1 MTPIS
6 RSAERIPPRRSL
18 NRQLLLSH
26 LSVALVGLG
35 MLFIALFA
43 TYDLRSRVVVLA
55 DQGGPLAQAS
65 LRMLAGVRHSLA
77 SLRGWVSLGDPR
89 FLDDWQVAWD
99 GEIQPSLDRLKS
111 HCQQEQVLEQTCAPE
126 RLVELQILLADLR
139 ESQWW
144 VRDAARNPGNEPAR
158 FTYLLDV
165 EPGAAELHSLIAALF
180 EEEEAQNGDP
190 ERKSL
195 LVQFARAQQAVTSAH
210 LALREILGANGL
222 EYQDPFREQLESVR
236 THIER
241 IAASPLLTPEQ
252 NRLLDL
258 FQNQLQAFTW
268 FAQEVIRLRRIG
280 GNVALDTMALETD
293 PLATRAM
300 ALAAAI
306 AADFQERLER
316 EALAARAASA
326 MTVWNL
332 VLMILTMLVV
342 AYALSKKHAEKLALP
357 ITSLAAATRRLA
369 AGYLDYDISVHGND
383 ELGELTQAFNIM
395 RTSLQQAQAEL
406 REANA
411 KLERRVAER
420 TTELETAN
428 EALNLEI
435 EVRRVTESALR
446 DSEARLR
453 AVTQALPDL
462 VFVVD
467 EDGRYRD
474 ILAAGR
480 EHATTGIAPRRG
492 NLPSEIRP
500 PEISRQ
506 RETPIAGRDRAAT
519 GITPIRGKLL
529 GEVHSP
535 EMAAFF
541 LDIIHR
547 ALATQSI
554 QIAEY
559 ELQTTSGLRWFES
572 RTMPLEV
579 QYGGKSATIVVARDL
594 TQRKQAEV
602 QLRQAQKMQA
612 IGQLTGGIAHD
623 FNNLLSI
630 IMGNLELL
638 HEQLTAQ
645 PRLHQLAQQAL
656 KAVDRGTNLTRRLL
670 AFSRRQPLLA
680 QPTDLNRLVLAML
693 DLTRRT
699 LGANIQIQT
708 VLANDLERTLVDPA
722 QFENALLN
730 LVINARDAMPQGG
743 KLTLE
748 TANILLDEDYV
759 ISQKDIRPGPYVML
773 SVSDT
778 GIGMPPEVLERV
790 FEPFFTTKETSKG
803 SGLGLSMVYGL
814 VKQSGGH
821 ITLYSEPGQ
830 GTTVRLYLP
839 RHQAEATEMAEPRV
853 AETAPLGQGETIL
866 AVEDDPDVRQFAV
879 GALQALGYDTR
890 QAGDAETALEILDTT
905 PGIALLF
912 TDIVLPGDMDGVGL
926 ATEARRRHPALPVLF
941 TSGYTEHTLL
951 GDGRAGE
958 SADILTKPYRKAE
971 LASKLRALLGRRGSV

>member
-1 MTPIS
+1 MTPIP

-55 DQGGPLAQAS
+55 DRGGPLAQAS
-65 LRMLAGVRHSLA
+65 LRMLAGVRRSLA

-111 HCQQEQVLEQTCAPE
+111 LCRQEQVLEESCAPG
-126 RLVELQILLADLR
+126 RLVELQTLLADLR

-144 VRDAARNPGNEPAR
+144 VRDAAWKPGNEPAR

-180 EEEEAQNGDP
+180 EEEATQNGDP
-190 ERKSL
+190 ERKGL
-195 LVQFARAQQAVTSAH
+195 LAQFARAQQAVTNAH

-222 EYQDPFREQLESVR
+222 DYQDPFREQLESVR
-236 THIER
+236 THIGR

-258 FQNQLQAFTW
+258 FRNYLQAFTW

-300 ALAAAI
+300 ALVAAI

-326 MTVWNL
+326 TTVWNL

-342 AYALSKKHAEKLALP
+342 AYALSRKHAEKLALP

-383 ELGELTQAFNIM
+383 ELSELTQAFNVM

-406 REANA
+406 REVNV

-420 TTELETAN
+420 TAELETAN

-492 NLPSEIRP
+492 NLPGEIRP
-500 PEISRQ
+500 PEISRH
-506 RETPIAGRDRAAT
+506 REMPTVGRDRATT

-594 TQRKQAEV
+594 TQRKQAEA

-708 VLANDLERTLVDPA
+708 VLANDLEGTLVDPA

-748 TANILLDEDYV
+748 TANALLDEDYV
-759 ISQKDIRPGPYVML
+759 TSKDIRPGPYVML
-773 SVSDT
+773 SVIDT

-790 FEPFFTTKETSKG
+790 FEPFFTTKEASKG

-830 GTTVRLYLP
+830 GTTARLYLP
-839 RHQAEATEMAEPRV
+839 RHQVEAKELAESPV
-853 AETAPLGQGETIL
+853 AETAPRGQGETIL
-866 AVEDDPDVRQFAV
+866 VVEDDPDVRLFAV
-879 GALQALGYDTR
+879 SALQALGYDTR
-890 QAGDAETALEILDTT
+890 QAGDAKMALEVLESM

-912 TDIVLPGDMDGVGL
+912 TDIVLPGNMDGLEL
-926 ATEARRRHPALPVLF
+926 AIEAQRRHPGLAVLF

-951 GDGRAGE
+951 GDGHAAE
-958 SADILTKPYRKAE
+958 SVEVLTKPYRKAE
-971 LASKLRALLGRRGSV
+971 LASKLCALLGRRGNA

>member
-1 MTPIS
+1 
-6 RSAERIPPRRSL
+6 
-18 NRQLLLSH
+18 LLLSH

-35 MLFIALFA
+35 MLLIALFA
-43 TYDLRSRVVVLA
+43 TFDLRSRVVLLA
-55 DQGGPLAQAS
+55 DEGGPLAQAS
-65 LRMLAGVRHSLA
+65 LRLLAGVRYSLA

-89 FLDDWQVAWD
+89 FLDDWRTAWD
-99 GEIQPSLDRLKS
+99 EEIQPSLQRLKS
-111 HCQQEQVLEQTCAPE
+111 HCQREQILEQACDPK
-126 RLVELQILLADLR
+126 RLVELQTLLADLR

-144 VRDAARNPGNEPAR
+144 VRDAARKPGNEPAR
-158 FTYLLDV
+158 LVYLLDV
-165 EPGAAELHSLIAALF
+165 EPGATELHSLIAALF
-180 EEEEAQNGDP
+180 QEEEAQNGDP

-195 LVQFARAQQAVTSAH
+195 LAQLARAQQAFTGAH
-210 LALREILGANGL
+210 LALREILGPSGL
-222 EYQDPFREQLESVR
+222 DYQDPFREQLESVR
-236 THIER
+236 THIGR
-241 IAASPLLTPEQ
+241 IAANPLLTPEQ
-252 NRLLDL
+252 NRLLAL
-258 FQNQLQAFTW
+258 FGNELQAFTW
-268 FAQEVIRLRRIG
+268 FAREVIRLRRIG
-280 GNVALDTMALETD
+280 WNIALDTMALETD

-300 ALAAAI
+300 ALAVAI
-306 AADFQERLER
+306 AADFQQRLER
-316 EALAARAASA
+316 EALAARGASA
-326 MTVWNL
+326 MTIWNL
-332 VLMILTMLVV
+332 FLMIVTMLVV

-357 ITSLAAATRRLA
+357 IISLVAATRRLA
-369 AGYLDYDISVHGND
+369 AGYLDYDISVQGND
-383 ELGELTQAFNIM
+383 ELSELTQAFNIM
-395 RTSLQQAQAEL
+395 QASLRQAQAEL
-406 REANA
+406 REINA

-420 TTELETAN
+420 TEALETAN

-435 EVRRVTESALR
+435 VVRGLAETALR
-446 DSEARLR
+446 SSEARLR
-453 AVTQALPDL
+453 AVTRALPDL

-480 EHATTGIAPRRG
+480 ERVAPALEPRPSKPPSGIH
-492 NLPSEIRP
+492 P
-500 PEISRQ
+500 PEISRH
-506 RETPIAGRDRAAT
+506 REMPAAGGNRTVA

-529 GEVHSP
+529 SEVHSP

-541 LDIIHR
+541 LDIIHQ
-547 ALATQSI
+547 ALATQRI

-572 RTMPLEV
+572 RTTPLEV
-579 QYGGKSATIVVARDL
+579 QYDGKSATIVVARDI
-594 TQRKQAEV
+594 TQRKQAEA

-656 KAVDRGTNLTRRLL
+656 KAVDRGANLTGRLL

-680 QPTDLNRLVLAML
+680 QPTDLNRLVLGML
-693 DLTRRT
+693 DLMRRT
-699 LGANIQIQT
+699 LGATIRIDT

-743 KLTLE
+743 KLILE
-748 TANILLDEDYV
+748 TANTLLDEDYA
-759 ISQKDIRPGPYVML
+759 SPQKDVRPGPYVML

-778 GIGMPPEVLERV
+778 GIGIPPEVLERV

-839 RHQAEATEMAEPRV
+839 RHQVEAKEMAESQI
-853 AETAPLGQGETIL
+853 AATAPLGQGETIL
-866 AVEDDPDVRQFAV
+866 VVEDEPDVRLFAV
-879 GALQALGYDTR
+879 SALQSLGYDTR
-890 QAGDAETALEILDTT
+890 QAGDAKTALEVLDAT

-926 ATEARRRHPALPVLF
+926 ATEVTRRHPGLPVLF

-951 GDGRAGE
+951 GTGQRVE
-958 SADILTKPYRKAE
+958 SAEVLTKPYRKAE
-971 LASKLRALLGRRGSV
+971 LADKLRALLSRRGSV